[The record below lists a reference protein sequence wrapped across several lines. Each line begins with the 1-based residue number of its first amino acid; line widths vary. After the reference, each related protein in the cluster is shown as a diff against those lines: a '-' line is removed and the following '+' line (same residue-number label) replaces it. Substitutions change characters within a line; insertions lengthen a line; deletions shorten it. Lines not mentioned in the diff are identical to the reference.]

1 MRFLKVQI
9 NKKMVSRKSD
19 MTFEECMEVD
29 MTPVQKEVF
38 LIIDEWWKRYGFSPS
53 LKDIAHQR
61 GKMSMS
67 NTSKIIKRLVNIGVI
82 KKVDRQGRTIRPVY
96 INFRNLE

>member
-1 MRFLKVQI
+1 MISTNMNFRVQI
-9 NKKMVSRKSD
+9 NPKMTARKSD
-19 MTFEECMEVD
+19 KTFNECMEVE

-67 NTSKIIKRLVNIGVI
+67 NTSKINSGITLLI
-82 KKVDRQGRTIRPVY
+82 
-96 INFRNLE
+96 FSSF

>member
-1 MRFLKVQI
+1 MYVQI

-19 MTFEECMEVD
+19 MTFNESMEVE

-38 LIIDEWWKRYGFSPS
+38 LIMDEWWKRYGFSPS